1 MRPARPSFNPEGLT
15 APAQVSMLA
24 GVNVLAAVDFGDSS
38 LEGLRQARALA
49 HAVGGKLAVCH
60 VLPGV
65 RDVSTLFPDRQ
76 PENGAEL
83 TAEEQAARRALV
95 ARARDKLGL
104 ELSEVFV
111 ERGSAYAEIVRRA
124 EAWGAKYIVLGSH
137 GRTGLARAVLGS
149 VAERVVRH
157 AHCSVLVARPVQ
169 KPGVV
174 LAATDLSDASLPAV
188 AEGAAAAKRL
198 GARLV
203 VVSAIE
209 WPDPI
214 SISAG
219 SLIGVASPAPSV
231 DLKREVASALRS
243 TLEQALARLGVQGA
257 EVRALEG
264 SAPTEIVRAA
274 EELDAELVVVG
285 THGRTGLLRLA
296 LGSVAERVVRSVH
309 ASVLAVRAA

>member
-1 MRPARPSFNPEGLT
+1 MFG
-15 APAQVSMLA
+15 

-49 HAVGGKLAVCH
+49 HAVHGRLAVCH

-65 RDVSTLFPDRQ
+65 PDISAFFPERRPDDS
-76 PENGAEL
+76 AEL
-83 TAEEQAARRALV
+83 TAEEQAAQRALV
-95 ARARDKLGL
+95 ARARDELGL

-111 ERGSAYAEIVRRA
+111 ERGAPYAEIVRRA
-124 EAWGAKYIVLGSH
+124 EAWGADYIVLGTH

-157 AHCSVLVARPVQ
+157 AHCSVLVARPVR
-169 KPGVV
+169 KPGIV

-198 GARLV
+198 GAKLV
-203 VVSAIE
+203 VVSAVE
-209 WPDPI
+209 WADPI

-219 SLIGVASPAPSV
+219 SLIGVASPAPTLE
-231 DLKREVASALRS
+231 LKREVAAALES
-243 TLEQALARLGVQGA
+243 TLQQALARLGVQG

-285 THGRTGLLRLA
+285 THGRTGLVRLA
-296 LGSVAERVVRSVH
+296 LGSVAERVIRSVH
-309 ASVLAVRAA
+309 ASVLAVRAG

>member
-1 MRPARPSFNPEGLT
+1 MT
-15 APAQVSMLA
+15 AAAPVTMFAA
-24 GVNVLAAVDFGDSS
+24 VNVLAAIDFGDSS

-49 HAVGGKLAVCH
+49 HAVGGNLAVCH

-65 RDVSTLFPDRQ
+65 PDVSALFPERR

-111 ERGSAYAEIVRRA
+111 ERGPVYAEIVRRA
-124 EAWGAKYIVLGSH
+124 EAWGASYIVLGSH

-174 LAATDLSDASLPAV
+174 LAATDLSDASMPAV
-188 AEGAAAAKRL
+188 TEGAAAAKRL

-203 VVSAIE
+203 VVSSIE
-209 WPDPI
+209 WADAI

-219 SLIGVASPAPSV
+219 NLIGVTSPAPTV
-231 DLKREVASALRS
+231 ELKREVAAALQS
-243 TLEQALARLGVQGA
+243 TLEQSLARLGVQG

-264 SAPTEIVRAA
+264 SPATEIVRAA

-296 LGSVAERVVRSVH
+296 LGSVAERVIRSAH
-309 ASVLAVRAA
+309 ASVLAVRVA